1 MIEKILFG
9 LVVILT
15 LVSVGKLLN
24 ISDLINKVRGRASY
38 EISEKEN
45 NWNAILCL
53 FMLFFGYAIYFYH
66 HEVYVAGGL
75 LLPESASE
83 HGKAIDKLQTV
94 SFIIISIAYL
104 LVQPILWFFAFKYRY
119 REGRKAYHYAH
130 NNRLE
135 MAWTIIP
142 AIVFCGLIFYG
153 LKIWNDVLES
163 EIEGEKVTIELYARQ
178 FDWTARY
185 AGADKSLGEAHYSM
199 IYDLNPLGLITA
211 ETIKRQEDS
220 IGKYRRDIDST
231 LHYKFPLKKD
241 ISDLEKQ
248 LSQYNHQL
256 QLINSFV
263 AKSKSAK
270 YTKAY
275 DDIIVATGGEIHIPL
290 GVPVE
295 LKMRSQDVIHSAYM
309 PHFRVHMYCVPG
321 MTTSFSFVP
330 AITTSEMKAKLNN
343 PEFDFLLYCNNICG
357 SAHFNMQMKIVV
369 DNAEDYARWVKK
381 QPTFADALSGKPAE
395 KAEAADSTTTAAPDS
410 AVKATETKTVAKL
423 K

>member
-9 LVVILT
+9 LVIILT

-24 ISDLINKVRGRASY
+24 ISDLINKVRGRNSY
-38 EISEKEN
+38 EITEKEN
-45 NWNAILCL
+45 NWNAFICL
-53 FMLFFGYAIYFYH
+53 LMLFFGYAIYFYH
-66 HEVYVAGGL
+66 HEVYVAGGM

-83 HGKAIDKLQTV
+83 HGKGIDKLQTV

-119 REGRKAYHYAH
+119 KAGRKAFHYAH

-135 MAWTIIP
+135 LAWTVIP

-153 LKIWNDVLES
+153 LKIWQDTLEG
-163 EIEGEKVTIELYARQ
+163 EIEGEKITVELYAKQ

-185 AGADKSLGEAHYSM
+185 AGADKELGEANYSM
-199 IYDLNPLGLITA
+199 ISDANILGLITP
-211 ETIKRQEDS
+211 ETIRAQNDTITKRRAELQH
-220 IGKYRRDIDST
+220 K
-231 LHYKFPLKKD
+231 LANWPLNEE
-241 ISDLEKQ
+241 IADLEKQ

-256 QLINSFV
+256 QLIHTFK
-263 AKSKSAK
+263 AKNETAK

-275 DDIIVATGGEIHIPL
+275 DDIVVISGNEIHF
-290 GVPVE
+290 PVGMPIE

-321 MTTSFSFVP
+321 MTTSFSFIP
-330 AITTSEMKAKLNN
+330 TITTPDMKAKLNN
-343 PEFDFLLYCNNICG
+343 PDFDFLLYCNNICG
-357 SAHFNMQMKIVV
+357 AAHFNMQMKIVI
-369 DNAEDYARWVKK
+369 DSPEDYERWLKK
-381 QPTFADALSGKPAE
+381 QVTFADALAGPVE
-395 KAEAADSTTTAAPDS
+395 KAAIDS
-410 AVKATETKTVAKL
+410 AHVAPVDTAVAKPGPIAQ

>member
-24 ISDLINKVRGRASY
+24 ISDLINKVRGRHSY
-38 EISEKEN
+38 EITEKEN
-45 NWNAILCL
+45 NWNAFMCL
-53 FMLFFGYAIYFYH
+53 LMLFFGYAIYFYH

-83 HGKAIDKLQTV
+83 HGKGIDKLQTV

-104 LVQPILWFFAFKYRY
+104 LVQPVLWFFAFKYRY
-119 REGRKAYHYAH
+119 KEGRKAYHYAH

-135 MAWTIIP
+135 LAWTIIP

-153 LKIWNDVLES
+153 LKIWQDVLES
-163 EIEGEKVTIELYARQ
+163 EIEGEKITVELYAKQ

-185 AGADKSLGEAHYSM
+185 AGADKELGEANYSM
-199 IYDLNPLGLITA
+199 IYDVNPLGLITA
-211 ETIKRQEDS
+211 ETIKRQADS
-220 IGKYRRDIDST
+220 IGKFRNDMQT
-231 LHYKFPLKKD
+231 ALNNFPLKEQIAD
-241 ISDLEKQ
+241 MEKQ

-256 QLINSFV
+256 QLINTFK
-263 AKSKSAK
+263 AKNETAK

-275 DDIIVATGGEIHIPL
+275 DDIVIGTGGEIHLPV

-321 MTTSFSFVP
+321 MTTSFSFIP
-330 AITTSEMKAKLNN
+330 TITTPDMKAKLNN
-343 PEFDFLLYCNNICG
+343 PAFDFLLYCNNICG
-357 SAHFNMQMKIVV
+357 AAHFNMQMKIVI
-369 DNAEDYARWVKK
+369 DSPEDYERWLKK
-381 QPTFADALSGKPAE
+381 QVTFAEALAPKEE
-395 KAEAADSTTTAAPDS
+395 KAETAPDS
-410 AVKATETKTVAKL
+410 AKATADTVAAKPAIAA

>member
-24 ISDLINKVRGRASY
+24 ISDLINKVRNRHSY

-45 NWNAILCL
+45 NWNAFMCL
-53 FMLFFGYAIYFYH
+53 LMLFFGYAIYFYY
-66 HEVYVAGGL
+66 HEMYVVGGL

-119 REGRKAYHYAH
+119 KEGRKAYHYAH

-135 MAWTIIP
+135 LAWTIIP

-153 LKIWNDVLES
+153 LKIWQDVLES
-163 EIEGEKVTIELYARQ
+163 EIEGEKITVELYAKQ

-185 AGADKSLGEAHYSM
+185 AGVDKELGEANYSM
-199 IYDLNPLGLITA
+199 ISDANILGLITP
-211 ETIKRQEDS
+211 ETIKAQGDT
-220 IGKYRRDIDST
+220 ITKRRAEIQHK
-231 LHYKFPLKKD
+231 LANFPLKEE
-241 ISDLEKQ
+241 IADLEKQ

-256 QLINSFV
+256 QLINSFK
-263 AKSKSAK
+263 AKNETAK

-275 DDIIVATGGEIHIPL
+275 DDVVVISGNEIHF
-290 GVPVE
+290 PVGMPIE

-330 AITTSEMKAKLNN
+330 TITTTEMKAKLHN
-343 PEFDFLLYCNNICG
+343 PEFDYLLYCNNICG
-357 SAHFNMQMKIVV
+357 AAHFNMQMKIVI
-369 DNAEDYARWVKK
+369 DSPEDYERWAKK
-381 QPTFADALSGKPAE
+381 QATFAEALAGGKPE
-395 KAEAADSTTTAAPDS
+395 KAAIDS
-410 AVKATETKTVAKL
+410 AATTPVDTVPAKPSVVAA

>member
-9 LVVILT
+9 LVILLT

-24 ISDLINKVRGRASY
+24 ISDLINKVRGRHSY
-38 EISEKEN
+38 DITEKEN

-66 HEVYVAGGL
+66 HEVYVAGGK

-119 REGRKAYHYAH
+119 RAGRKAYHYAH

-153 LKIWNDVLES
+153 LKIWQDVLES
-163 EIEGEKVTIELYARQ
+163 EIEGEKITVELYARQ

-185 AGADKSLGEAHYSM
+185 AGADKELGEANYSM
-199 IYDLNPLGLITA
+199 ISDLNSLGLITN
-211 ETIKRQEDS
+211 ETLQAQHDTIS
-220 IGKYRRDIDST
+220 ARRTSVQHQ
-231 LHYKFPLKKD
+231 LNNFALAKD
-241 ISDLEKQ
+241 VSDLEKQ

-256 QLINSFV
+256 QLINSFI
-263 AKSKSAK
+263 AKNEATK
-270 YTKAY
+270 YIKAY
-275 DDIIVATGGEIHIPL
+275 DDIVIGTGGEIHF
-290 GVPVE
+290 PVGMPIE

-330 AITTSEMKAKLNN
+330 TTTTSEMKTKLHN
-343 PEFDFLLYCNNICG
+343 PDFNYLLYCNNICG
-357 SAHFNMQMKIVV
+357 AAHFNMQMKIVI
-369 DNAEDYARWVKK
+369 DSEKDYAIWLKK
-381 QPTFADALSGKPAE
+381 QVTFADALSGKPAE
-395 KAEAADSTTTAAPDS
+395 PKVNPDSVLAAPDS
-410 AVKATETKTVAKL
+410 LEVIEAKVVAHK
-423 K
+423 